1 MVHYELT
8 FTVPS
13 PGSCTAFVEFSPSGR
28 FLAVGDRD
36 SSLLYI
42 LDRRAGFHPNLSV
55 VAPTKPT
62 ALVWETPQ
70 TFYVGL
76 GDGRFIHYRIDLKG
90 MKVVAGVANHMF
102 RGAFPITA
110 MALDTKSKTLVLS
123 VGPGVFAFRRV
134 RTTSIFRLL
143 MVWTSALTFLKPFQL
158 FKRPWKSGATLPEV
172 YLFHCQQYTRRY
184 IFPPTHNVV
193 ATSPSANRSTVLEFD
208 GDSRLHSS
216 FQTARIDCTGL
227 PVLKAIT
234 SASEEE
240 VHQLNRCWIYGDN
253 HMSPFLF
260 INGGAAT
267 LSSSTTGAAIIRDTV
282 TQREIQS
289 LEHTGTTD
297 HHVTAMSYHVSTGR
311 YSVVTADCGKNAKIK
326 VWTAQRPSS
335 HPQGKNYGL
344 AARKGLIAVVLVV
357 ASIIIMQDQMGRILN
372 EVLWVFS
379 HATMMLARMCINIGY
394 LIHGVAEDVATG
406 NKLRDESWQAVV
418 IQLRSIPG

>member
-1 MVHYELT
+1 LSFGNTLDALKRSQKGRTGGSASLSFFFTSNFQRIQRTMVHYELT

-90 MKVVAGVANHMF
+90 MKVVVGVANHMF

-143 MVWTSALTFLKPFQL
+143 MVWTSALTFLKVNFASSPPYQAVSTFQ
-158 FKRPWKSGATLPEV
+158 ATLEV
-172 YLFHCQQYTRRY
+172 RGHPSRSLFVSL
-184 IFPPTHNVV
+184 PTI
-193 ATSPSANRSTVLEFD
+193 
-208 GDSRLHSS
+208 HSS
-216 FQTARIDCTGL
+216 LHFPANT
-227 PVLKAIT
+227 
-234 SASEEE
+234 
-240 VHQLNRCWIYGDN
+240 
-253 HMSPFLF
+253 
-260 INGGAAT
+260 
-267 LSSSTTGAAIIRDTV
+267 
-282 TQREIQS
+282 
-289 LEHTGTTD
+289 
-297 HHVTAMSYHVSTGR
+297 
-311 YSVVTADCGKNAKIK
+311 
-326 VWTAQRPSS
+326 
-335 HPQGKNYGL
+335 
-344 AARKGLIAVVLVV
+344 
-357 ASIIIMQDQMGRILN
+357 
-372 EVLWVFS
+372 
-379 HATMMLARMCINIGY
+379 
-394 LIHGVAEDVATG
+394 
-406 NKLRDESWQAVV
+406 
-418 IQLRSIPG
+418 